1 MHPKPPLQERNET
14 LNDMARDNIFAIFF
28 QLVQGKHCPRCLCI
42 DIKCM
47 IKHFVVSVHTFDT
60 RYQQEKQ
67 DYEKRVQ
74 EGIGSDRFASRLA
87 QTVNWALKTKEVGP
101 APTDT
106 MS

>member
-1 MHPKPPLQERNET
+1 MITR
-14 LNDMARDNIFAIFF
+14 FAVWIYA
-28 QLVQGKHCPRCLCI
+28 
-42 DIKCM
+42 
-47 IKHFVVSVHTFDT
+47 FDT

-74 EGIGSDRFASRLA
+74 ERIGSDRFASRLA

-101 APTDT
+101 APTNK